1 MSGTGVA
8 FAEASA
14 LVKLVIVEPEG
25 PALLG
30 RFGRHGRVLMSVLDA
45 VGLVRVG
52 RRAHGLDGERDAEDL
67 VAGLAVESRGA

>member
-1 MSGTGVA
+1 
-8 FAEASA
+8 
-14 LVKLVIVEPEG
+14 
-25 PALLG
+25 
-30 RFGRHGRVLMSVLDA
+30 MSVVDA